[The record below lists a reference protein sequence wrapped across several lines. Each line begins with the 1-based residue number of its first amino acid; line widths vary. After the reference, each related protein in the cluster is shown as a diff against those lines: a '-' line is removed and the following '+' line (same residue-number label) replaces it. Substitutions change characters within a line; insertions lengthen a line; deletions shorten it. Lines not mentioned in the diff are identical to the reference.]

1 MRASLCLVASG
12 AILALAGP
20 LEIRGIHTEFVTDIV
35 YVTVTEDDSEPTSSP
50 VLEQST
56 PVMTSTSSVQS
67 PVSTTHQPQETSAAA
82 AQPNV
87 PVENIKKQQSNSNSK
102 ASKGTNAFQNTAVYH
117 HNIHRENNSASALEW
132 DSTYAG
138 YAAETGKSCKFAHDL
153 SPGGGG
159 YGQNL
164 AMWGSSNDPEKL
176 GANTAIAQAITNMWY
191 NGEITLYPSENYG
204 LDNPV
209 SGNFEKYGH
218 YTQVVWAGTK
228 KVGCHAQFCPKGT
241 MFKDMGAWFSVC
253 NYYPAGNMGGEYGKN
268 VLKPQNKQTIS
279 A

>member
-20 LEIRGIHTEFVTDIV
+20 LENRAIHTEFVTDIV
-35 YVTVTEDDSEPTSSP
+35 YVTVTEDSEPTSTAVP
-50 VLEQST
+50 QQIPPAV
-56 PVMTSTSSVQS
+56 TSSVES
-67 PVSTTHQPQETSAAA
+67 PVSTTTQQPQETSAAS
-82 AQPNV
+82 AQPSV
-87 PVENIKKQQSNSNSK
+87 PVETNIKKQQSNSNSK
-102 ASKGTNAFQNTAVYH
+102 ASKGSNAFENTAVYH

-132 DSTYAG
+132 DSTYAD
-138 YAAETGKSCKFAHDL
+138 YAAKTGKSCKFAHDL

-209 SGNFEKYGH
+209 SGQFEKYGH

-228 KVGCHAQFCPKGT
+228 KVGCHAEFCPKGT

-253 NYYPAGNMGGEYGKN
+253 NYYPAGNMGGGYGKN
-268 VLKPQNKQTIS
+268 VLRPQNKQTIT

>member
-1 MRASLCLVASG
+1 
-12 AILALAGP
+12 
-20 LEIRGIHTEFVTDIV
+20 
-35 YVTVTEDDSEPTSSP
+35 
-50 VLEQST
+50 
-56 PVMTSTSSVQS
+56 
-67 PVSTTHQPQETSAAA
+67 
-82 AQPNV
+82 
-87 PVENIKKQQSNSNSK
+87 
-102 ASKGTNAFQNTAVYH
+102 
-117 HNIHRENNSASALEW
+117 
-132 DSTYAG
+132 
-138 YAAETGKSCKFAHDL
+138 
-153 SPGGGG
+153 
-159 YGQNL
+159 
-164 AMWGSSNDPEKL
+164 MWGSSNDPEKL

-253 NYYPAGNMGGEYGKN
+253 NYYPAGKCSSKQAILSSRILLTYPFLTGNMGGEYGKN

>member
-1 MRASLCLVASG
+1 MKASLCLVASS

-20 LEIRGIHTEFVTDIV
+20 LEKRAIHTEFVTDIV
-35 YVTVTEDDSEPTSSP
+35 YVTVTEDSEPTSSAIP
-50 VLEQST
+50 ESSAPT
-56 PVMTSTSSVQS
+56 MTSSVQS
-67 PVSTTHQPQETSAAA
+67 PVSTTTQPAQETSAAS

-87 PVENIKKQQSNSNSK
+87 PVESNIKKQQSSNTSKGSK
-102 ASKGTNAFQNTAVYH
+102 ASNTFENTAVYH

-138 YAAETGKSCKFAHDL
+138 YAEKTGKSCKFEHDL

-164 AMWGSSNDPEKL
+164 AMWGSSNDAEKL
-176 GANTAIAQAITNMWY
+176 GANTAMAQAITNMWY
-191 NGEITLYPSENYG
+191 NGEINLYPSENYG

-209 SGNFEKYGH
+209 SGQFEKYGH
-218 YTQVVWAGTK
+218 YTQLVWAGTK

-268 VLKPQNKQTIS
+268 VLRPQNKQTIS